1 MFQWAWNLE
10 YIMSVHKKDIKSEI
24 IDYRPVNILSNIFKI
39 FVGFMLKCLSDLRIF
54 STICSKHRCGL
65 RKGLS
70 AQFTMHKNPQE
81 TADLVTFTGEILNG
95 KPYFVCSV
103 SLSSML
109 VKWKPAIDHKHV
121 FRTLFTDLSKAFGF
135 LLWALNKQTKRK
147 LI

>member
-1 MFQWAWNLE
+1 
-10 YIMSVHKKDIKSEI
+10 MSVHKKDIKSEI

-54 STICSKHRCGL
+54 STIRSKHRCGL

-103 SLSSML
+103 SLYQCLKNENQLLITNTFSVPSSRIYQRHL
-109 VKWKPAIDHKHV
+109 
-121 FRTLFTDLSKAFGF
+121 AFSYE
-135 LLWALNKQTKRK
+135 LLINKQNAN
-147 LI
+147 

>member
-1 MFQWAWNLE
+1 
-10 YIMSVHKKDIKSEI
+10 MSVHKKDIKSEI

-103 SLSSML
+103 SLSS
-109 VKWKPAIDHKHV
+109 KPAIDHKHV
-121 FRTLFTDLSKAFGF
+121 FRALFTDLSKAFGF
-135 LLWALNKQTKRK
+135 LL
-147 LI
+147 